1 MREYREKMKKI
12 ISIKAAF
19 LAATFC
25 LLTGC
30 VNVATSQV
38 DPGADLS
45 ALKTM
50 YVKQIPEDKRGVNE
64 IIANKLRSKGVK
76 VSTGVE
82 EPKGVYDAVVTYAD
96 KWMWD
101 ITMYMFEL
109 SVAIREPKD
118 QVPLASGRS
127 KHGSLTRYS
136 PQEMVDEV
144 VDNIYKDAGS
154 KK

>member
-1 MREYREKMKKI
+1 MRPVINTKI
-12 ISIKAAF
+12 FAVI
-19 LAATFC
+19 ATLM

-38 DPGADLS
+38 DPSADLNS
-45 ALKTM
+45 LKSM

-64 IIANKLRSKGVK
+64 LIATKLRSKGVK
-76 VSTGVE
+76 VTTGVD
-82 EPKGVYDAVVTYAD
+82 EPKGAYDAFVTYAD

-109 SVAIREPKD
+109 SVVIRDPKD

-144 VDNIYKDAGS
+144 IDNIYNGTGS

>member
-1 MREYREKMKKI
+1 MKRLMNMKI
-12 ISIKAAF
+12 
-19 LAATFC
+19 LAVLVALS

-38 DPGADLS
+38 DPSADLN

-64 IIANKLRSKGVK
+64 IIAAKLRSKGVK

-82 EPKGVYDAVVTYAD
+82 EPKGAYDAFVTYAD

-109 SVAIREPKD
+109 SVVIRDPKD

-144 VDNIYKDAGS
+144 IDNIYQADGS

>member
-1 MREYREKMKKI
+1 MKKLVR
-12 ISIKAAF
+12 IKAAF
-19 LAATFC
+19 LLVGFFM
-25 LLTGC
+25 LTGC

-38 DPGADLS
+38 DPSANLS
-45 ALKTM
+45 VLKTM

-76 VSTGVE
+76 VTTGVE
-82 EPKGVYDAVVTYAD
+82 EPKAVYDALVTYAD

-109 SVAIREPKD
+109 SVVIRDPKD

-144 VDNIYKDAGS
+144 IDNIYKDTAS

>member
-1 MREYREKMKKI
+1 MMPVINTKI
-12 ISIKAAF
+12 FAVIAA
-19 LAATFC
+19 LM

-38 DPGADLS
+38 DPSADLNS
-45 ALKTM
+45 LKSM

-64 IIANKLRSKGVK
+64 LIATKLRSKGVK
-76 VSTGVE
+76 VTTGVD
-82 EPKGVYDAVVTYAD
+82 EPKGAYDAFVTYAD

-109 SVAIREPKD
+109 SVVIRDPKD

-144 VDNIYKDAGS
+144 IDNIYNGTGG